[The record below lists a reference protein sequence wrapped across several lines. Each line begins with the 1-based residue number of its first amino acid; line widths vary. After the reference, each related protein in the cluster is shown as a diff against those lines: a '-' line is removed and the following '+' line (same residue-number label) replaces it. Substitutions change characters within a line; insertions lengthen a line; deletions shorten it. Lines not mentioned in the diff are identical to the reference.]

1 MTTETREARDQL
13 IEDFKKVIDDAEEL
27 LKVTANETSGKI
39 GAVRE
44 RAEKNLREAHRRLR
58 SLENDIVTRTKTRT
72 KAAAKA
78 TGQLVHE
85 NPWQAVAIAGAVG
98 LLFGMLSRRR

>member
-1 MTTETREARDQL
+1 MATETKEARDQL
-13 IEDFKKVIDDAEEL
+13 IEDFKKVINDAEEL

-44 RAEKNLREAHRRLR
+44 RAEANLREARRKLEV
-58 SLENDIVTRTKTRT
+58 LENDLITQT

-78 TGQLVHE
+78 TDQLVHD
-85 NPWQAVAIAGAVG
+85 NPWQAVAVAAVVG
-98 LLFGMLSRRR
+98 LLFGMLGRRR

>member
-1 MTTETREARDQL
+1 MTIETQEARDHL

-27 LKVTANETSGKI
+27 LKVTANETGGKI

-44 RAEKNLREAHRRLR
+44 RAEANLREARRKLKVM
-58 SLENDIVTRTKTRT
+58 ENDLITQT

-78 TGQLVHE
+78 TDQLVHE
-85 NPWQAVAIAGAVG
+85 NPWQAVAIAAGIG
-98 LLFGMLSRRR
+98 LLFGMLSGRR

>member
-1 MTTETREARDQL
+1 MSTETQEARDQL
-13 IEDFKKVIDDAEEL
+13 IEDFEKVIDDAEEL
-27 LKVTANETSGKI
+27 LKLTANETGEKI
-39 GAVRE
+39 VAVRE
-44 RAEKNLREAHRRLR
+44 RAEENLRDVRRKLNA
-58 SLENDIVTRTKTRT
+58 LEGDILVRT

-98 LLFGMLSRRR
+98 LLLGMLSGRR

>member
-1 MTTETREARDQL
+1 MTTETMEARDHL
-13 IEDFKKVIDDAEEL
+13 IEDFKKVIGDAEEL
-27 LKVTANETSGKI
+27 LKVTASETGGKI
-39 GAVRE
+39 DAVRE
-44 RAEKNLREAHRRLR
+44 RAEENLRAARQKLN
-58 SLENDIVTRTKTRT
+58 SLESDIIGKT

-98 LLFGMLSRRR
+98 LLFGMLSSRR

>member
-1 MTTETREARDQL
+1 MTTETLEARDQL
-13 IEDFKKVIDDAEEL
+13 LEDFKKVIGDAEEL
-27 LKVTANETSGKI
+27 LKVTANETGGKI

-44 RAEKNLREAHRRLR
+44 RAEENLREARRKLN
-58 SLENDIVTRTKTRT
+58 SLENDIVVKT

-98 LLFGMLSRRR
+98 LLFGMLSSRR